1 MYKKRAV
8 YKRFEAWPCIVGSLI
23 VAFAFVTLCRGIA
36 PDICEM
42 AASAFQSDFNKIC
55 NNAVI
60 ECVEEGPKA
69 EDFIIIDRDEKGEIK
84 GIRTNTMEI
93 NRLKSKISLKIQE
106 ELDKI
111 KEINVEYPFNGIF
124 GINSGFMDGFEI
136 PVQLIG
142 AGLMETDIVSSF
154 DSVGVNQ
161 TRLTINA
168 VIQMEGKL
176 LALGDGAEIEIKS
189 NVPVLMTVIVG
200 NVPNTYVD
208 VKK

>member
-1 MYKKRAV
+1 
-8 YKRFEAWPCIVGSLI
+8 
-23 VAFAFVTLCRGIA
+23 
-36 PDICEM
+36 
-42 AASAFQSDFNKIC
+42 
-55 NNAVI
+55 
-60 ECVEEGPKA
+60 
-69 EDFIIIDRDEKGEIK
+69 
-84 GIRTNTMEI
+84 
-93 NRLKSKISLKIQE
+93 
-106 ELDKI
+106 
-111 KEINVEYPFNGIF
+111 
-124 GINSGFMDGFEI
+124 
-136 PVQLIG
+136 
-142 AGLMETDIVSSF
+142 METDIVSSF

>member
-1 MYKKRAV
+1 M
-8 YKRFEAWPCIVGSLI
+8 GSLI

-42 AASAFQSDFNKIC
+42 AAATFQSDFNRIC
-55 NNAVI
+55 NSAVI
-60 ECVEEGPKA
+60 ECVEKGTLA
-69 EDFIIIDRDEKGEIK
+69 EDFVTIDRNENGEIK
-84 GIRTNTMEI
+84 GIRTDTMEI
-93 NRLKSKISLKIQE
+93 NRLKSEISLKIQE

-111 KEINVEYPFNGIF
+111 KTIDIGYPYNGIF
-124 GINSGFMDGFEI
+124 GLNTRFMEDFEI

-142 AGLMETDIVSSF
+142 AGIMETDIVSSF

-168 VIQMEGKL
+168 VIEMEGKL
-176 LALGDGAEIEIKS
+176 LALGDGAEIKIES

-200 NVPNTYVD
+200 NVPSTYVN